1 MLTKVFCVSIVILI
15 LGLIFFLFRR
25 EPFKETYDGICA
37 FDLDNTI
44 TCGIDRASSAIAYCK
59 SRNCKIAINTARPSK
74 WYSDLDLIGLGL
86 HPDDFDSD
94 FYHGEA
100 LQCSFGD
107 KRCFEDTIAAT
118 KVKHLHTLK
127 NKWNVNP
134 QRVILFDD
142 QWSNIEKARVDGF
155 STVYANHDQCG
166 LPENV
171 IEQIEKIL
179 STAY

>member
-1 MLTKVFCVSIVILI
+1 MYQIITITIIIIVVGILAV
-15 LGLIFFLFRR
+15 LYMRR
-25 EPFKETYDGICA
+25 KKLHKYNGICA

-44 TCGIDRASSAIAYCK
+44 TCGIDRASAAIAYCK
-59 SRNCKIAINTARPSK
+59 SKGCKIAINTARPSK

-94 FYHGEA
+94 FYHGQA

-107 KRCFEDTIAAT
+107 KRCFEDTISAT
-118 KVKHLHTLK
+118 KVKHLHTLA
-127 NKWNVNP
+127 NKWNVKP

-142 QWSNIEKARVDGF
+142 QWSNIEKAQIDGF

-166 LPENV
+166 LPSNV
-171 IEQIEKIL
+171 VEQIEKIL
-179 STAY
+179 FI